1 MLLGRRISSLASP
14 LVEVV
19 RFTDEY
25 DLVADLYG
33 VSPGQLRQ
41 RDLQQGR
48 PVRRWMAMDGG
59 EIAGAVSTFVRP
71 DRRVFLSFTGS
82 DRSSMTPLATAV
94 RQAFGRPVHTF
105 VDVAD
110 AEGIEALANAG
121 FEPEL
126 VSERFEI
133 RFDAAL
139 HWLRRAWVPTGMTI
153 QRADAVDEGR
163 LFTLDNTLRQDLAG
177 CDGWRGD
184 RDLFHEELTD
194 APPFVA
200 SAYLVGV
207 DRDNGEYVGLVR
219 VWRNPVGPRL
229 GLVGVLRQYRNTSIA
244 AALLAQA
251 LSAASG
257 WGHATFVTD
266 TSPANPVT
274 YPRLR
279 RLADASLGQFLQ
291 MRL

>member
-1 MLLGRRISSLASP
+1 MK
-14 LVEVV
+14 VV

-33 VSPGQLRQ
+33 VSPKQLHQ
-41 RDLQQGR
+41 RDVQRGQPLE
-48 PVRRWMAMDGG
+48 RWLAMDGD
-59 EIAGAVSTFVRP
+59 EIAGAVSTLVRP
-71 DRRVFLSFTGS
+71 DRRVFLSFEGS

-94 RQAFGRPVHTF
+94 RQDLARPVHTL

-110 AEGIEALANAG
+110 AEGIEELANAG
-121 FEPEL
+121 FETEL

-133 RFDAAL
+133 RFDTAV

-153 QRADAVDEGR
+153 KRADTVDEDR

-184 RDLFHEELTD
+184 RHLFHEELTD
-194 APPFVA
+194 APPFVPT
-200 SAYLVGV
+200 AYLVGV
-207 DRDNGEYVGLVR
+207 DQDNGEYVGLVR
-219 VWRNPVGPRL
+219 VWRNPAGPRL

-257 WGHATFVTD
+257 WGHDTFVTE
-266 TSPANPVT
+266 TSLANPIT
-274 YPRLR
+274 YSRLQ
-279 RLADASLGQFLQ
+279 RLAETSLGQFLQ